1 MRDVQDEE
9 EEEEEV
15 LSELDPD
22 EGIVFEHLSSI
33 LRGLMRVNRGQR

>member
-1 MRDVQDEE
+1 MRDVEDEE

-22 EGIVFEHLSSI
+22 EGKVYGHSSLSYKP
-33 LRGLMRVNRGQR
+33 